1 MWKYSLPNP
10 STIKVGIKNNG
21 KIYLH
26 QGATDIGQG
35 SNTVITQICADAI
48 GVGIE
53 NFNLVSP
60 DTAKT
65 ADCGKTSASRQT
77 FITGKAAFLAG
88 KSLRSKI
95 LRMSNMGEDSIIKI
109 ENQDLLISNNNKKQI
124 IQLNKIV
131 AKSDGYIF
139 SAEETYDPQF

>member
-1 MWKYSLPNP
+1 M
-10 STIKVGIKNNG
+10 
-21 KIYLH
+21 H
-26 QGATDIGQG
+26 QGATNIGQG

-48 GVGIE
+48 GVGMKT
-53 NFNLVSP
+53 LMVSP

-109 ENQDLLISNNNKKQI
+109 ENQVYYIKQ
-124 IQLNKIV
+124 
-131 AKSDGYIF
+131 
-139 SAEETYDPQF
+139 